1 MIALAVII
9 VRQRSTELH
18 GAPAAALTPAS
29 LSAGGNGDPGDPDST
44 SMSLRLGGVTLRV
57 AHADRYVLSVRKKR
71 FLELDT
77 DRNGLWVSCEVKAV
91 SRGLMYSPQGGHI
104 RRNSLRF
111 PTDSLPRPDAH
122 TIVLGSPG
130 QETFGVR
137 YVNRRTID
145 VIGTFYTGDG
155 DDTLVIRRGGGIYWT
170 GDGPPPGSTID
181 LRHFGSGTI
190 DFEQSGMI
198 RILH

>member
-1 MIALAVII
+1 
-9 VRQRSTELH
+9 
-18 GAPAAALTPAS
+18 
-29 LSAGGNGDPGDPDST
+29 
-44 SMSLRLGGVTLRV
+44 MSLRLGDVTLRV
-57 AHADRYVLSVRKKR
+57 ARADRYVLSVRR
-71 FLELDT
+71 RQFLELDT
-77 DRNGLWVSCEVKAV
+77 GRKGLWVSCEVKAA
-91 SRGLMYSPQGGHI
+91 SRGLMYSPLGGHI

-130 QETFGVR
+130 QETFRVR

-145 VIGTFYTGDG
+145 VTGTFYTRDG
-155 DDTLVIRRGGGIYWT
+155 DDTLVIRRGGGVHWT
-170 GDGPPPGSTID
+170 DGGPPPGSTID